1 MQQEPD
7 FLHNLNQ
14 EFRDGRRWLDRTI
27 VLAYA
32 AAAGLCVVAF
42 TLMADA
48 GFELFESIYHWQG
61 GWAVLLW
68 MPAVTAGA
76 VWLTRRW
83 APGAAGSGIPQVIA
97 TLDPALDP
105 AQRGRFVS
113 LWLSFAKMA
122 LASAGF
128 AAGLS
133 IGREGPSVQVAAGVM
148 HHARRWFGPHS
159 GISHHALLVAGGAAG
174 IAAAFN
180 APLAGVVFAIE
191 ELSRKLESRSSG
203 LIIAAIVLAG
213 LMGVSA
219 FGNLSYFGR
228 IQVPHLTWDALL
240 PGLCVTLACG
250 VLGGLFAKL
259 LAASLTRAP
268 ERLNQLRARFPIRF
282 AAAIA
287 LVIAV
292 IGMVTG
298 GATFGAG
305 SEAVKHMLAGQ
316 ADVPSFY
323 VTLKFIATWLSAWV
337 GVPGG
342 IFAPSLSIGAGVGH
356 NVAGLMGADIAPALI
371 AMGMAAFLAAVTQAP
386 LTAFIIVMEM
396 VDGHS
401 MVLSLMAAAMLA
413 SLVSRML
420 ARPLYETLAQ
430 HMLSL
435 VPAPAPAPAPATEP
449 APAAAPEPEPASA
462 PASAPA
468 STAEPA
474 EPSRDQDKPA
484 GA

>member
-1 MQQEPD
+1 MNKEPD
-7 FLHNLNQ
+7 FLENVRAELK
-14 EFRDGRRWLDRTI
+14 DGRRWVDRSI

-32 AAAGLCVVAF
+32 CAAGLCVVAF

-48 GFELFESIYHWQG
+48 AFELFMHIYHWQG
-61 GWAVLLW
+61 GWGVLLW
-68 MPAVTAGA
+68 VPAVTAA
-76 VWLTRRW
+76 VVWATRRY
-83 APGAAGSGIPQVIA
+83 APGAAGSGIPQVISA
-97 TLDPALDP
+97 LSPGLPPAE
-105 AQRGRFVS
+105 RGRFVS
-113 LWLSFAKMA
+113 LWLSFAKIV

-128 AAGLS
+128 LAGLS

-148 HHARRWFGPHS
+148 HHARRWFDVRS
-159 GISHHALLVAGGAAG
+159 GITAHALLVAGGAAG

-191 ELSRKLESRSSG
+191 ELSRKMESRSSG
-203 LIIAAIVLAG
+203 VIIAAIVLAG

-228 IQVPHLTWDALL
+228 IQVPHLDWDALL
-240 PGLCVTLACG
+240 PGLAVTLVCG

-259 LAASLTRAP
+259 LAASLTGTS
-268 ERLNQLRARFPIRF
+268 ERMCRLRARFPIRF
-282 AAAIA
+282 AAGGA
-287 LVIAV
+287 LVVAI
-292 IGMVTG
+292 IGLVTG

-305 SEAVKHMLAGQ
+305 SEAVKHMLAGE
-316 ADVPSFY
+316 ADVPAFY
-323 VTLKFIATWLSAWV
+323 VTLKFITTWLSAWV

-356 NVAGLMGADIAPALI
+356 NVSLLMGADIGPALI

-396 VDGHS
+396 VDGHA

-430 HMLSL
+430 AMLQSL
-435 VPAPAPAPAPATEP
+435 APPPPATEP
-449 APAAAPEPEPASA
+449 GPDPAPVAAAERDPVPNPAQA
-462 PASAPA
+462 P
-468 STAEPA
+468 
-474 EPSRDQDKPA
+474 KP
-484 GA
+484 